1 MINSFSNYIK
11 LIILIFLSISNSCSP
26 PTHLYKIDGSRSLIS
41 RINRIIDDSDI
52 DINIGIQVLSLDN
65 NKIIYD
71 YNSQKL
77 LTPASTN
84 KLYTCAAALY
94 FLGKDYKFKT
104 EILYHGENL
113 ILKGGGDPELSIMQ
127 LDSLAY
133 EISKEYKYIDT
144 LFIDNSFLDNIK
156 FGKGWVWDSGSWP
169 YAAAVSA
176 LTVND
181 NCIDFY
187 TQPGVVGSKAIIDY
201 FPKTSYISLKNE
213 SLTVKDSITKKF
225 KIDREWAL
233 NKNEFYAFGEIIDT
247 SGLDTLKRNINE
259 PSIFAGTI
267 FKESLEQNG
276 TMVKHVSTRQTSHE
290 KFGKLKTI
298 YSRPLLFSAKDL
310 MNESDNLTAE
320 LIIKSI
326 GALDTLPGTWEIGLD
341 SVKTFLAREVLID
354 TTKIKIADGS
364 GLSRYNLTSS
374 AQLNSLLHWIYNS
387 EYKEN
392 FISTLPGGGYKNST
406 LENRLISEGELV
418 RAKTG
423 GLSGIRNLSGFL
435 KSDRY
440 GNVAFSILMNGFTDE
455 SSRYTEIQDKIINT
469 IIND

>member
-1 MINSFSNYIK
+1 MINLPKNYITMT
-11 LIILIFLSISNSCSP
+11 ILIFLSIFNSCSP
-26 PTHLYKIDGSRSLIS
+26 PKQLYNIDGSRSLVY
-41 RINRIIDDSDI
+41 RINKIISDSGI

-65 NKIIYD
+65 DKIIYD

-104 EILYHGENL
+104 EILLHGKNL
-113 ILKGGGDPELSIMQ
+113 ILKGGADPGLSIMQ

-133 EISKEYKYIDT
+133 GISKKYKYIDT
-144 LFIDNSFLDNIK
+144 LFIDHSFLDNIQ
-156 FGKGWVWDSGSWP
+156 FGKGWMWDSGSWP
-169 YAAAVSA
+169 YNAAVSA

-187 TQPGVVGSKAIIDY
+187 TRPGVLGGKAIIDY
-201 FPKTSYISLKNE
+201 SPKTSYIRLKNE
-213 SLTVKDSITKKF
+213 SLTVKDSITKKL
-225 KIDREWAL
+225 KIEREWAL
-233 NKNEFYAFGEIIDT
+233 NKNDFYAFGEVIDT
-247 SGLDTLKRNINE
+247 SGLDTLSRNIYE
-259 PSIFAGTI
+259 PPVFTGTI
-267 FKESLEQNG
+267 FRESLEKNG
-276 TMVKHVSTRQTSHE
+276 TTVKNISTRQISHG
-290 KFGKLKTI
+290 KFRKLKTI
-298 YSRPLLFSAKDL
+298 YSSPLLFLAKNL

-320 LIIKSI
+320 LMIKSI

-374 AQLNSLLHWIYNS
+374 AQLNSLLHWIYDS
-387 EYKEN
+387 DYKET

-406 LENRLISEGELV
+406 LENRLVSEGEFV

-423 GLSGIRNLSGFL
+423 GLSGIRNLSGYL
-435 KSDRY
+435 RSNRY

-469 IIND
+469 ILYD